1 MVNGEDKLDDYVTC
15 VLLAYKGHNYRLEWT
30 VFASGLG
37 DREQEL
43 VEVDIDHHCMHRA
56 PSTAMKVS
64 MPQLDYWISRLLWR
78 LFSESLI
85 FELLLVVKP

>member
-1 MVNGEDKLDDYVTC
+1 MAKISWMTT
-15 VLLAYKGHNYRLEWT
+15 LLVSYLHTESQNYRLEWT

-43 VEVDIDHHCMHRA
+43 VQVDIDHHCMHRA

-64 MPQLDYWISRLLWR
+64 MPPLDYWISRPLWR
-78 LFSESLI
+78 LFSES
-85 FELLLVVKP
+85 